1 MSVAGILIGGTFA
14 FIGLGVCAAV
24 RRFFCFVVV
33 AARRGALG
41 RSHSQAA
48 GDIIRSRAPAAPRAP
63 TRFHASPPP
72 RHPQFATA
80 VGIYFAFRGKRLT
93 KDEAQIT
100 CTNNIVIWFCAWLMW
115 LCTWLHQWHPIIF
128 PIDVRA
134 SDAVVATAR
143 RRRVLAAAAA
153 GRVLGAAAAGRRRP
167 LRPPPHSRRASARLP
182 LPAARRWPTPM

>member
-1 MSVAGILIGGTFA
+1 
-14 FIGLGVCAAV
+14 
-24 RRFFCFVVV
+24 
-33 AARRGALG
+33 
-41 RSHSQAA
+41 
-48 GDIIRSRAPAAPRAP
+48 
-63 TRFHASPPP
+63 
-72 RHPQFATA
+72 

-143 RRRVLAAAAA
+143 RRRVL
-153 GRVLGAAAAGRRRP
+153 GRCSRRP
-167 LRPPPHSRRASARLP
+167 RPCRCSHQPPPASPPATALPPRLRPPAATRRSQMANANVNL
-182 LPAARRWPTPM
+182 AAEAAHGGAPVPPPGGGSTGH